1 MPHSKNDLPS
11 SLPTEAPQQRRPSL
25 SIEEVAALVA
35 TIVRTSTVSSS
46 GSLGENQRRQQS
58 RSSKPRMTGPDLKLL
73 LEEAL
78 SLSEEG
84 SFGFEDNAQHRL

>member
-1 MPHSKNDLPS
+1 
-11 SLPTEAPQQRRPSL
+11 
-25 SIEEVAALVA
+25 
-35 TIVRTSTVSSS
+35 
-46 GSLGENQRRQQS
+46 
-58 RSSKPRMTGPDLKLL
+58 MTGPDLKLL